1 MSSSYRKT
9 EKNRW
14 RDVGA
19 TILTG
24 SVFLAFTLQVPSWNA
39 QDTWKR
45 TESDPMKGWE
55 GLCILVFSAN
65 SPVSRLEDTCKYTST
80 TFPLADLQRTA
91 LQYEDVM
98 SRPSVV
104 LNIIPLFID
113 VFISSLLPTER
124 EA

>member
-1 MSSSYRKT
+1 M
-9 EKNRW
+9 EKNHW

-24 SVFLAFTLQVPSWNA
+24 SVFLAFTLQVSSWNS
-39 QDTWKR
+39 QDTRKR

-55 GLCILVFSAN
+55 GLCILVVSAN

-80 TFPLADLQRTA
+80 SFPLADLQRTA
-91 LQYEDVM
+91 LKYEDVM
-98 SRPSVV
+98 PCPSVV
-104 LNIIPLFID
+104 FNIIPLFIYI
-113 VFISSLLPTER
+113 FISSVLPTER